1 MPHTSAHN
9 ERHHACDPD
18 CQGLDVGVRRRG
30 VLILAGFAIIWAMAG
45 STGVSDPTSSRALFA
60 AAVALAVL
68 AVVPALRPG
77 WLPAASRQR
86 RLADDWHRRYAR
98 VVVAEAAGIG
108 VAAAV
113 CLGVGAPSATPAA
126 ICLVVGVHFLPL
138 APVFD
143 QPQYRWTA
151 AGLVAVAAAGL
162 VAITAADAAT
172 AIAIVGFGAA
182 AVLCA
187 TALHVATR
195 G

>member
-1 MPHTSAHN
+1 MTSIN
-9 ERHHACDPD
+9 TCDPD

-45 STGVSDPTSSRALFA
+45 STGVSDPTSGRALFA
-60 AAVALAVL
+60 AAVALAVV
-68 AVVPALRPG
+68 AAVPALRSR

-86 RLADDWHRRYAR
+86 RLAEDWQRRYAR
-98 VVVAEAAGIG
+98 VGVAEAAGIG
-108 VAAAV
+108 VAVAI
-113 CLGVGAPSATPAA
+113 CLGAGAPNATPDA

-138 APVFD
+138 APIFD
-143 QPQYRWTA
+143 QPQYRLTA
-151 AGLVAVAAAGL
+151 VGLVAVAAAGL
-162 VAITAADAAT
+162 VAITTADAAT

-187 TALHVATR
+187 TALHVAMR